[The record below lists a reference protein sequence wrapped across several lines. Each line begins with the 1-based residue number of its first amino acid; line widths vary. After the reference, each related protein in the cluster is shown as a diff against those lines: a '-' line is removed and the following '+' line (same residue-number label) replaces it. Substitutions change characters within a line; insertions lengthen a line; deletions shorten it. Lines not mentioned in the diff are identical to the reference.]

1 MNKPHYF
8 ILPLLLTLGACSNNG
23 EEAIPLNS
31 VRTTAVTETA
41 VSYGAQY
48 ALAWRIDIIKKEI
61 KQHENLLTDIFNF
74 SSFVM
79 QNNVLPPVLQQSSSN
94 LHLSNPNAM
103 RVNDLEIEI
112 IMPARLITTAPLWT
126 DYISFNVYKYPDTP
140 DYSLLPKSED
150 ERDIWDRE
158 VQKGWRQGVIQ
169 ADSIFSDN
177 LALLTRDMNGM
188 TLYRKLYTQN
198 MISAPYIAKAELG
211 VTGNTAKMRFNDK
224 VIRII
229 QPSLLN
235 TEKPSS
241 WKTVVVE

>member
-1 MNKPHYF
+1 MKKLYSF
-8 ILPLLLTLGACSNNG
+8 ILPLLLTLGACSNNSD
-23 EEAIPLNS
+23 EEIPLN
-31 VRTTAVTETA
+31 VIRTKAISEAA

-48 ALAWRIDIIKKEI
+48 ALAWRIEIIKKEI
-61 KQHENLLTDIFNF
+61 QQHEKLLNDIFNF

-79 QNNVLPPVLQQSSSN
+79 KGNVLPPVLQQSSSN

-112 IMPARLITTAPLWT
+112 IMPARLVTTAPLWS
-126 DYISFNVYKYPDTP
+126 DYISFNTYKYPDTP
-140 DYSLLPKSED
+140 DATLLPKNDE
-150 ERDIWDRE
+150 ERDIWDTE

-177 LALLTRDMNGM
+177 LASLTRDINGIA
-188 TLYRKLYTQN
+188 LYKKLYTQN
-198 MISAPYIAKAELG
+198 MISAPYVSTAELG
-211 VTGNTAKMRFNDK
+211 VTGNTAKMRLNDK
-224 VIRII
+224 VVRIM

-241 WKTVVVE
+241 WKTVVVQ